1 MEVEDDVPF
10 AVASLRSTG
19 IGGVALV
26 EVVPVG
32 RGEEEGGACGWR
44 ERGGVGRLGVAN
56 LWSFGI
62 LVRVCVCVCVCVCVH
77 VCACG

>member
-1 MEVEDDVPF
+1 
-10 AVASLRSTG
+10 
-19 IGGVALV
+19 V

-62 LVRVCVCVCVCVCVH
+62 LVRVCWMEGESGGRLV
-77 VCACG
+77 GGL